1 MKEHLKPLITED
13 EIRIR
18 NQKVVHDIVTDID
31 GSELVVIGLLKGSF
45 MFMADLVR
53 LLHLHDMRLLIDF
66 MIVSSYGAQTR
77 SSGEV
82 QILRDVSV
90 PIANKKVLLIDDIL
104 DSGRTLST
112 VSEYLTKYN
121 PDLMKTCVLLD
132 KPERREIPFKADFVG
147 FEIPNE
153 FVVGYGLDFD
163 GRYRELPSIFTI
175 DFVE

>member
-18 NQKVVHDIVTDID
+18 NQKVVYEIANDID
-31 GSELVVIGLLKGSF
+31 GNELLVIGLLKGSF
-45 MFMADLVR
+45 MFLADLVR
-53 LLHLHDMRLLIDF
+53 LMHLHDMRLLIDF
-66 MIVSSYGAQTR
+66 MIVSSYGAQTQ
-77 SSGEV
+77 STGEV
-82 QILRDVSV
+82 KILRDVSV
-90 PIANKKVLLIDDIL
+90 PIEGKNVLVIDDIL

-112 VSEYLTKYN
+112 VSEYLKQYN
-121 PDLMKTCVLLD
+121 PSLLKSCVLLD

-153 FVVGYGLDFD
+153 FVVGYGLDYD

-175 DFVE
+175 DFEE